1 MKRTYALVRY
11 GIAATAVAAFVG
23 LLLDTGSPAE
33 TAKPMHLRL
42 AYSAITV
49 NQAIPWIS
57 YEAGHFKKYGLD
69 VDLVFFQG
77 GTQGVQSLISGGV
90 QIIVSS
96 GSEIAAA
103 SVAG

>member
-57 YEAGHFKKYGLD
+57 YEAGHFKKYGLNMSR
-69 VDLVFFQG
+69 FMP
-77 GTQGVQSLISGGV
+77 
-90 QIIVSS
+90 
-96 GSEIAAA
+96 AAFWPCRRY
-103 SVAG
+103 SPGRL